1 MIGLVQVS
9 GIEGGHRDAELIL
22 ASGSPRRADL
32 LRQAG
37 LIFRVLKPEVEE
49 LSGGIPARDLCLQ
62 NAHLKAEEIATHHRD
77 DFVIGA
83 DTVVVLGGKIF
94 GKPKNL
100 EEGVDFLRQL
110 RGRVHEVMTGV
121 ALRHGGQKID
131 FVEVTYVKFRNFS
144 DEVIAR
150 YHEKVEVLDK
160 AGGYALQEMGEWL
173 VEKVEGDESNVV
185 GLPVSQVV
193 AHLRLMGFFYPLEHD

>member
-1 MIGLVQVS
+1 MIGLVQAS
-9 GIEGGHRDAELIL
+9 GFGEGHEAELIL

-37 LIFRVLKPEVEE
+37 LAFRVQKPAVAE
-49 LSGGIPARDLCLQ
+49 LSGGISARDLCLQ
-62 NAHLKAEEIATHHRD
+62 NAHLKAEEIAAQYRD

-83 DTVVVLGGKIF
+83 DTVVVLGGEVF

-100 EEGVDFLRQL
+100 AQGADFLRQL

-121 ALRHGGQKID
+121 ALRHGEQKID

-150 YHEKVEVLDK
+150 YHENVEVLDK
-160 AGGYALQEMGEWL
+160 AGGYALQEMGNWL

-193 AHLRLMGFFYPLEHD
+193 AHLRLMGFSFPPNHE